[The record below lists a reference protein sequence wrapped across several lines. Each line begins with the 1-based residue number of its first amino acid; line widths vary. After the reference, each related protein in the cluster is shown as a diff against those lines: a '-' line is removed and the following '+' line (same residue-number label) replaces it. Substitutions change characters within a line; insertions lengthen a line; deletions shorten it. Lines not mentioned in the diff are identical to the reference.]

1 MSRMGTVM
9 EPDSTPMAAG
19 AKRPATDFGAPG
31 MVSHFHGP
39 FAGGPPARALYVE
52 TPSIDKFGYAE
63 LKRMVVIYLT
73 LTFCIVRALAE
84 KLTRQRKGSWATV
97 ASEGAIDAFEALGP
111 TFVKLGQLIA
121 SSPGIF
127 PAPLSNAALR
137 CSTRRRCS
145 TAPPLA
151 R

>member
-1 MSRMGTVM
+1 
-9 EPDSTPMAAG
+9 MA
-19 AKRPATDFGAPG
+19 
-31 MVSHFHGP
+31 
-39 FAGGPPARALYVE
+39 

-73 LTFCIVRALAE
+73 ISLCLLRALAQ
-84 KLTRQRKGSWATV
+84 KVVRRRKGSWATV

-121 SSPGIF
+121 LVAGHLPG
-127 PAPLSNAALR
+127 AARRTPR
-137 CSTRRRCS
+137 CAASTRCRRS
-145 TAPPLA
+145 TAPPPG